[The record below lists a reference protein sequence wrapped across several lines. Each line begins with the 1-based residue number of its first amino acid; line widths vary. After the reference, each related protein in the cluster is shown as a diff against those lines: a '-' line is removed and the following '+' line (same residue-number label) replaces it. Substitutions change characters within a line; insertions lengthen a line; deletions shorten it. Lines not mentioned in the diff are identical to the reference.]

1 MLKCE
6 EQAAPAVAPGVELE
20 EQSSLVGAREELAHW
35 TAKKVEVECALH
47 KLEKK
52 VERGRR
58 MLATHTPASASKSI
72 PWDVRE
78 VGAYRKVVADVV
90 AAKDAQLKGVQE
102 VHEHALNS
110 NTFSHLQRELGLLEW
125 IVARCE
131 SDVHVAELE
140 LKIAKLR
147 LESD

>member
-1 MLKCE
+1 M
-6 EQAAPAVAPGVELE
+6 
-20 EQSSLVGAREELAHW
+20 VGAREELAHW
-35 TAKKVEVECALH
+35 TAKKVEVECAVH

-58 MLATHTPASASKSI
+58 MLATRTPASASTYV

-102 VHEHALNS
+102 VHEHELNA
-110 NTFSHLQRELGLLEW
+110 NTFRHLQIELGLLEW
-125 IVARCE
+125 IVAQCE
-131 SDVHVAELE
+131 GNVACGR
-140 LKIAKLR
+140 A
-147 LESD
+147 